1 MKNIKKIRQIQLI
14 ALFVLLALMLS
25 IMYFDPP
32 PIIGLT
38 LFAIIFVVILVLDSL
53 DK

>member
-14 ALFVLLALMLS
+14 TLFVLLALMVS
-25 IMYFDPP
+25 IMCFDPP
-32 PIIGLT
+32 PKIGLT
-38 LFAIIFVVILVLDSL
+38 LFAIIFVAILVFDSL

>member
-1 MKNIKKIRQIQLI
+1 MKNIKKIRKIQLI
-14 ALFVLLALMLS
+14 TLFALLALMLS
-25 IMYFDPP
+25 IMHFDPP

-38 LFAIIFVVILVLDSL
+38 LFAIIFVAILVLDSL